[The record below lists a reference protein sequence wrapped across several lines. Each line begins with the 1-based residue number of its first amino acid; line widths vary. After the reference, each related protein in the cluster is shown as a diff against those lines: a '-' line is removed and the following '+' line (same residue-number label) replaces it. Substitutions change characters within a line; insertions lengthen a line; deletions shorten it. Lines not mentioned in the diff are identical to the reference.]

1 MTWTDITEDTE
12 TWTQQS
18 EEVAIAGIAI
28 AGLSVAG
35 GDRWSAQTE
44 DTEIWTSV

>member
-12 TWTQQS
+12 TWTQQG
-18 EEVAIAGIAI
+18 EIVAIAGVAV

-35 GDRWSAQTE
+35 EYRWSAQTE